1 MKRKKK
7 LPKFALGTR
16 MPRSLGYQPNYG
28 IGNTQFTSTPGE
40 SLVPETK
47 TVRQN
52 IIPNALN
59 KLTSTSQFAL
69 DFLKSSAPAAG
80 SATSTVARAAA
91 HRAGGQAVQFAPDVL
106 TASTPGS
113 NASVGGTATNV
124 GGQAASKGINALGG
138 VLGGIGTAYG
148 LADMGMQL
156 AHNKDHRTAGD
167 MRNYMTTNTY
177 TTDLGNQYKLTT
189 GLDRGA
195 ELDYADAQKLSKN
208 VNFTTSAIGTGLS
221 LGTMLTALGAGGS
234 VLGPIGAGVG
244 LLGGLAAYALGFGDT
259 KEDVKQAIEDAEDST
274 AREGRMSESLAK
286 DADTKQ
292 GFYGGTKS
300 GSIHAANGKRPSYRN
315 GKGNAMVSHGETN
328 VHSDGTYEV
337 YPGTPDKD
345 DSLKRYVKKSDT
357 IFSNNNV
364 ATGISASDYFQ
375 RTHDYSGA
383 LVIDE
388 VNRNYIKNNNTTG
401 MIHAKCGK
409 LPKYANGVS
418 DYIMSAIPNIGQWL
432 YATQQHNIDKN
443 MPVNRPEIRAD
454 YSSARNQAYAAMNDL
469 MSARP
474 YLDLLDKETKKNIW
488 DIRRMPVLGAGG
500 RAAMIDSANNK
511 AIEAKINTLL
521 DIEDRNKNTVN
532 SARQLLANI
541 NQHEV
546 DTNNANA
553 WKAEQL
559 YQQAA
564 GAKYNAL
571 AQDLKNKAMVL
582 TNQFKDFWNI
592 KQFHDTKDIQNKQL
606 GLIDRQVSLEEQK
619 YLNSLK
625 DAVQNN
631 KQETNGVILP
641 SSFTIPT
648 NQFKLQYPQYNLTQP
663 SSWRYP
669 LSGRTYGIPNYTL
682 NLTTPMPTYNI
693 PQSDMFNGRGLKLI
707 YRV

>member
-69 DFLKSSAPAAG
+69 DFLKSSVPAAG

-91 HRAGGQAVQFAPDVL
+91 HRAGGQVAQFAPDIL

-221 LGTMLTALGAGGS
+221 LGTMLAALGAGGS

-274 AREGRMSESLAK
+274 AREGRMSESIAK
-286 DADTKQ
+286 NADVKQ
-292 GFYGGTKS
+292 GFYS
-300 GSIHAANGKRPSYRN
+300 NSANAANGKLPAYRN
-315 GKGNAMVSHGETN
+315 GKPNARVSNGELIGSFKN
-328 VHSDGTYEV
+328 GWVGRV
-337 YPGTPDKD
+337 PGKP
-345 DSLKRYVKKSDT
+345 
-357 IFSNNNV
+357 NNNDTNKIYLPGDAFV
-364 ATGISASDYFQ
+364 ISNKYGLSDYAAATGDYM
-375 RTHDYSGA
+375 GA
-383 LVIDE
+383 LYAQDMLM
-388 VNRNYIKNNNTTG
+388 RNKGNGY
-401 MIHAKCGK
+401 KCGK

-469 MSARP
+469 INARP

-521 DIEDRNKNTVN
+521 GIEDRNKNTVN

-571 AQDLKNKAMVL
+571 AQDLKNKSMILA
-582 TNQFKDFWNI
+582 NQFKDFWNI
-592 KQFHDTKDIQNKQL
+592 KQFHDTQDIQNKQL

-625 DAVQNN
+625 DAGSNN
-631 KQETNGVILP
+631 KQETNGVTLP

-648 NQFKLQYPQYNLTQP
+648 NAFKLQYPQYNLTQP

-669 LSGRTYGIPNYTL
+669 LSGRTYGIPNYKL
-682 NLTTPMPTYNI
+682 NLTTPMPTYSI
-693 PQSDMFNGRGLKLI
+693 PQFDMFNGRGLKLI
-707 YRV
+707 Y